1 MDMIRTVSGDIE
13 IENIGTT
20 LCHEHLRIDLKKI
33 FQEPEEK
40 IDYEKAY
47 SQVTLENLGWIRANY
62 INNLDNLGLYEEKLI
77 VDELLLFKESGGK
90 TLVEVTPVD
99 IGRDPNTLLNIS
111 KRTGLNVIMGSGYY
125 VYGTHPP
132 NLKERSVEN
141 IAEEIINDI
150 LIGANGTNIKSG
162 IIGEIGCSWPL
173 HEDEK
178 KVLIAASKAQKEIGC
193 ALTIHPGRHHD
204 APIEILEVIDKA
216 GGKIS
221 RTIIG
226 HIDRTFSTFDR
237 LLEFAKNGSY
247 IEFDMFGL
255 ESAYYPFSDV
265 DMPNDGKRIE
275 FILNLIDQGYLNKI
289 LVSHDIAFKHSLV
302 KYGGFGYAHIL
313 KNAVPKMLK
322 NGLKQNMVNKI
333 LEDNPKDALK
343 FFNLSNK

>member
-1 MDMIRTVSGDIE
+1 M
-13 IENIGTT
+13 
-20 LCHEHLRIDLKKI
+20 
-33 FQEPEEK
+33 
-40 IDYEKAY
+40 
-47 SQVTLENLGWIRANY
+47 
-62 INNLDNLGLYEEKLI
+62 
-77 VDELLLFKESGGK
+77 
-90 TLVEVTPVD
+90 
-99 IGRDPNTLLNIS
+99 
-111 KRTGLNVIMGSGYY
+111 
-125 VYGTHPP
+125 
-132 NLKERSVEN
+132 
-141 IAEEIINDI
+141 
-150 LIGANGTNIKSG
+150 IGANGTNIKSG

-221 RTIIG
+221 RTIMG

-343 FFNLSNK
+343 FNNLSNK

>member
-1 MDMIRTVSGDIE
+1 M
-13 IENIGTT
+13 
-20 LCHEHLRIDLKKI
+20 
-33 FQEPEEK
+33 
-40 IDYEKAY
+40 
-47 SQVTLENLGWIRANY
+47 
-62 INNLDNLGLYEEKLI
+62 
-77 VDELLLFKESGGK
+77 
-90 TLVEVTPVD
+90 
-99 IGRDPNTLLNIS
+99 
-111 KRTGLNVIMGSGYY
+111 
-125 VYGTHPP
+125 
-132 NLKERSVEN
+132 
-141 IAEEIINDI
+141 
-150 LIGANGTNIKSG
+150 IGANGTNIKSG

-216 GGKIS
+216 GGEIG
-221 RTIIG
+221 RTIMG
-226 HIDRTFSTFDR
+226 HIDRTFSKFDR
-237 LLEFAKNGSY
+237 LLEFSKNGSY

-275 FILNLIDQGYLNKI
+275 FILNLIDQGFLNKI

-343 FFNLSNK
+343 FDNLSNM